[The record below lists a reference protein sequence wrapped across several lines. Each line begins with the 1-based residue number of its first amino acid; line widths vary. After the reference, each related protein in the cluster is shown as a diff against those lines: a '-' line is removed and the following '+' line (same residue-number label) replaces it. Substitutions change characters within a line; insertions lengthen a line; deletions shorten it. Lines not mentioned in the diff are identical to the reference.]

1 LAACQRFIRDTDPNT
16 RKAGEPMIAATR
28 ATRQRMGE
36 NILIPAPNRRE
47 RRRLQCCCSRRQVVS
62 SYRRCRVERPGP
74 TGEELA
80 RYDRNGVPSE
90 PITVQPESRSTGEAI
105 LAGQIKTRT

>member
-1 LAACQRFIRDTDPNT
+1 
-16 RKAGEPMIAATR
+16 
-28 ATRQRMGE
+28 
-36 NILIPAPNRRE
+36 
-47 RRRLQCCCSRRQVVS
+47 V
-62 SYRRCRVERPGP
+62 PGP

-80 RYDRNGVPSE
+80 RYLDRNGVPSE

>member
-1 LAACQRFIRDTDPNT
+1 
-16 RKAGEPMIAATR
+16 
-28 ATRQRMGE
+28 
-36 NILIPAPNRRE
+36 
-47 RRRLQCCCSRRQVVS
+47 V
-62 SYRRCRVERPGP
+62 PGP

>member
-1 LAACQRFIRDTDPNT
+1 
-16 RKAGEPMIAATR
+16 MIATTR
-28 ATRQRMGE
+28 ATRQARTTALAMP
-36 NILIPAPNRRE
+36 LLKKA
-47 RRRLQCCCSRRQVVS
+47 SRVV
-62 SYRRCRVERPGP
+62 VLTVQGGTVPGP